1 MFCFLSFHN
10 SWNYLPY
17 RLLSTKT
24 HECVNKLPECVTQCL
39 WMRLNSSFYLHTFLH
54 LILIIFTFVLLSII
68 ILLDTSESSCETVIS
83 NRLNL
88 YALSYLY
95 ISEKNISGL
104 CPIIMSSRTLH
115 MNMATHKYWII
126 HSLHVSFKY
135 LQKSLKRENQ
145 ATALKTL
152 LNRTQT

>member
-17 RLLSTKT
+17 LLLRMKT

-39 WMRLNSSFYLHTFLH
+39 WMRLSSGSHLHIFLRY
-54 LILIIFTFVLLSII
+54 ILIILTFVLLSII
-68 ILLDTSESSCETVIS
+68 TSLDISKSSCETVIS
-83 NRLNL
+83 NKLNL

-104 CPIIMSSRTLH
+104 CPIIMSSRTFH
-115 MNMATHKYWII
+115 MNMAAHKYWIN

-135 LQKSLKRENQ
+135 
-145 ATALKTL
+145 
-152 LNRTQT
+152 